1 MDKLNNFLN
10 VKSSISPISIL
21 LFVQIIF
28 VSHFFQSDMSRKLKE
43 YVESNTFLKQL
54 IIFLTILTIIS
65 QVYPNESFIN
75 TLLISATMYFL
86 LLFITNSDYRVHVA
100 VFILLVV
107 FNLYETYTK
116 QKTKQ
121 QLADP
126 RLEPEY
132 KEQILENNYK
142 IDRIIYGIMI
152 CIIVG
157 GALYY
162 ERIKRKQFGEKFS
175 LVKFLFS

>member
-1 MDKLNNFLN
+1 
-10 VKSSISPISIL
+10 
-21 LFVQIIF
+21 
-28 VSHFFQSDMSRKLKE
+28 
-43 YVESNTFLKQL
+43 
-54 IIFLTILTIIS
+54 
-65 QVYPNESFIN
+65 
-75 TLLISATMYFL
+75 MYFL

-126 RLEPEY
+126 RLEAEY
-132 KEQILENNYK
+132 KEKILEKNYK

-152 CIIVG
+152 SIIVG

-162 ERIKRKQFGEKFS
+162 ENVKRKQFGEQFS
-175 LVKFLFS
+175 LVKFLFG

>member
-1 MDKLNNFLN
+1 MN
-10 VKSSISPISIL
+10 
-21 LFVQIIF
+21 
-28 VSHFFQSDMSRKLKE
+28 LKE
-43 YVESNTFLKQL
+43 YSLSPLTVMLFIHIIALSNFFHTELSDGFKNYIKNSMVAKQL

-75 TLLISATMYFL
+75 ILLISVTMYFL

-126 RLEPEY
+126 RLDPEY
-132 KEQILENNYK
+132 KEKILEKNYK

-152 CIIVG
+152 SIIVG

-162 ERIKRKQFGEKFS
+162 ENVKRKQFGEQFS
-175 LVKFLFS
+175 LVKFLFG